1 MSTNLDAIHK
11 VVKEQT
17 SEFKKYFI
25 EIVKEDAKCKYDSLP
40 KNIALLNDRLN
51 EISCQLKE
59 ISKSYT
65 NEYGGIISM
74 SLFVAAGS
82 KQRPLWKEQHK
93 CQDLIRKY
101 VKQIAM
107 GKDSYVLESVNKAVQ
122 TFDSKV
128 LGMAYKLDKKNFNP
142 NEILFSNI
150 SNDPKL
156 FDVYI
161 SSGNNKVHA
170 RSVLAAADS
179 QCMIAHFRF
188 IITNVKA

>member
-1 MSTNLDAIHK
+1 MSNNLDAIHK

-25 EIVKEDAKCKYDSLP
+25 EIVKEDAKRKYDSLP

-51 EISCQLKE
+51 EINCQLKE

-74 SLFVAAGS
+74 SLFTAAGP

-107 GKDSYVLESVNKAVQ
+107 GKDSYVLESVNKAEQ
-122 TFDSKV
+122 IFDSKV

-142 NEILFSNI
+142 NEILFSSI

-161 SSGNNKVHA
+161 SSCNSKVHA
-170 RSVLAAADS
+170 RSVLAAVNS
-179 QCMIAHFRF
+179 ECMVSHFRF
-188 IITNVKA
+188 IITNAK